1 MQAKLHSVSC
11 LSCLHCFLARW
22 CYSVCVWG
30 GGAGGRLS
38 ALHGVVLFPILS
50 SHVGELLPLLDGH
63 TTGVFPV
70 LVIANAAAMSIHIQ
84 VSL

>member
-1 MQAKLHSVSC
+1 MSVLFALFPGSMV
-11 LSCLHCFLARW
+11 LQ
-22 CYSVCVWG
+22 CVWGG